1 MVAEPQ
7 AQPKVEGKT
16 HSVNLNKFA
25 EAFSDAYGKT
35 LDEEKD
41 FPTYLQTYLD
51 NSDQVAPSAAK
62 RLLNSLGQATVYSTN
77 GAQVVSV
84 AENGMKSVEDLN
96 DPDFDKA
103 RFSRLYG
110 RSQITQY
117 DAFDGIYGMEEALN
131 KVIDF
136 IKAAALGLEE
146 QNQILCLVGPP
157 ASGKTTLVERL
168 KEYMETMLFDY
179 IKDSPF
185 QEHPLA
191 ILNTSIGKQLLK
203 QHGINIPSLDEY
215 KPSSWLEE
223 KLKEKKGKLQDFKIV
238 SAYPSQRHKLAL
250 AKVEAGNNQTAVQQL
265 ESALMHGNNG
275 ILDLSEVMKWPE
287 NEIEALQKLLNVTQS
302 HEYQSKDG
310 TAPFNGVI
318 IVQANWEEW
327 NKFCNNDKFKAL
339 RDRMCMVKMPY
350 VLRSDAEVNV
360 YQDAIANSDLS
371 KAPLAP
377 HTLTMLADFVVASRM
392 SRTKVQ
398 RLEMLQKVHAY
409 NGDEVDPVKVEN
421 DGKSELVDALKHYK
435 DLAQEK
441 EGADP
446 EGFSGISTRDSLKL
460 LGRIFNANA
469 VAPEADPLI
478 VLETLKAFTSEQ
490 KNKNLKSD
498 WYNLITQLK
507 GEYRKKLE
515 HDLKTAC
522 VPGYEAVGQEM
533 YDKYISYLNH
543 LEERPDQMY
552 QGDQS
557 IEKSPKELD
566 QELRDIES
574 HIQIMQGKKPEDWKA
589 FRNKILQNDLRYA
602 GANDGAHKGW
612 KTVPE
617 LFQAIESKILMTDK
631 EMEKIIR
638 QGADGTN
645 EGRQRHQ
652 KFVEEMQAK
661 GYSQRQVHKT
671 ARFFLG
677 HEPQ

>member
-1 MVAEPQ
+1 MVVEPQ
-7 AQPKVEGKT
+7 SQTRVEEKT
-16 HSVNLNKFA
+16 HSHNLKKFA
-25 EAFSDAYGKT
+25 EAFSEAYGKKS
-35 LDEEKD
+35 DAEKD
-41 FPTYLQTYLD
+41 FLTYLQAYLD

-62 RLLNSLGQATVYSTN
+62 RLLNSLGQAKVYSTN
-77 GAQVVSV
+77 GAQVVSL

-117 DAFDGIYGMEEALN
+117 DAFDGIYGMEEPLN

-136 IKAAALGLEE
+136 IKASSQGLEE
-146 QNQILCLVGPP
+146 KNQILCLVGPP

-168 KEYMETMLFDY
+168 KEHMETQPFDY
-179 IKDSPF
+179 IAGSPSH
-185 QEHPLA
+185 EHPLA

-203 QHGINIPSLDEY
+203 QHGINIPGLDEY

-265 ESALMHGNNG
+265 ESALTHGNNG

-392 SRTKVQ
+392 SRAKGQ
-398 RLEMLQKVHAY
+398 RFDMLQKVHAY
-409 NGDEVDPVKVEN
+409 NGDEVDRVEKITG
-421 DGKSELVDALKHYK
+421 DESELVDALKYYK
-435 DLAQEK
+435 DLAQTK

-478 VLETLKAFTSEQ
+478 VLETLEAFTSEQ
-490 KNKNLKSD
+490 KNTNLKNQ
-498 WYNLITQLK
+498 WHNLITQLK
-507 GEYRKKLE
+507 DEYRKKLE

-522 VPGYEAVGQEM
+522 VPGYEAVGQEE
-533 YDKYISYLNH
+533 YDKYVNYLNH
-543 LEERPDQMY
+543 LEERPGEMY
-552 QGDQS
+552 KDG
-557 IEKSPKELD
+557 ETTKSPEELEK
-566 QELRDIES
+566 ELRDIES
-574 HIQIMQGKKPEDWKA
+574 HIQIMQGKKPDEWKA
-589 FRNKILQNDLRYA
+589 FRGTILQNELRYRSV
-602 GANDGAHKGW
+602 NSQAHKGW
-612 KTVPE
+612 KTVPA

-631 EMEKIIR
+631 EMESIIR
-638 QGADGTN
+638 QGADATN
-645 EGRQRHQ
+645 EGIARHK
-652 KFVEEMQAK
+652 KFVEEMLLK

-677 HEPQ
+677 NEPK